1 MADAVDRFM
10 AEIRADPELAGYAPD
25 IAHAF
30 SALDEEACTN
40 ASAAGLWEVLYYVVG
55 HPHHSLHEK
64 LEQVHRLVHLQGR
77 QSGTLRQLTG
87 W

>member
-1 MADAVDRFM
+1 MADAVDRFV
-10 AEIRADPELAGYAPD
+10 AELRANPMLAEYAPD

-40 ASAAGLWEVLYYVVG
+40 ASAAGLWEALFYVVG
-55 HPHHSLHEK
+55 HPHHSLREK
-64 LEQVHRLVHLQGR
+64 LEKVHQLVHLQGR
-77 QSGTLRQLTG
+77 QSGTLRELTG